1 MIVCAGNIEQ
11 FDFAKPA
18 GIGLENVA
26 VNLTRMCML
35 EKPAFLFFVGTAGS
49 YGEKEIFE
57 IVVSK
62 KATQIEQSVITEDA
76 YTPLEEALKGI
87 VSLEKIAETNSFF
100 KDQNVSRET
109 IVNSSN
115 YITTNEAVGAWYRK
129 RGIHLENME
138 FYAVLK
144 VAKAFNIPATGL
156 FIVTNYCNKDAHN
169 DFMKNHQEAME
180 RLTEYVEKL
189 EIRN

>member
-11 FDFAKPA
+11 FDFAKPV

-26 VNLTRMCML
+26 INLTRICML
-35 EKPAFLFFVGTAGS
+35 EKPEFLFFVGTAGS
-49 YGEKEIFE
+49 YGDKEIFE
-57 IVVSK
+57 IVTSQ

-76 YTPLEEALKGI
+76 YTPLEEAVEGI
-87 VSLEKIAETNSFF
+87 ASLEEMAEIHSFF

-109 IVNSSN
+109 VVNSSN
-115 YITTNEAVGAWYRK
+115 YITINEAAGAWYRE
-129 RGIHLENME
+129 RGIGLENME

-144 VAKAFNIPATGL
+144 VAKAFNIPAAGL
-156 FIVTNYCNKDAHN
+156 FIVTNYCDKHAHS

-180 RLTEYVEKL
+180 RLSQCINRYLNE
-189 EIRN
+189 

>member
-11 FDFAKPA
+11 FDFAKPV

-26 VNLTRMCML
+26 INLTRMCML

-49 YGEKEIFE
+49 YGDKEIFE
-57 IVVSK
+57 IVTSQ

-76 YTPLEEALKGI
+76 YTPLEEGVEGI
-87 VSLEKIAETNSFF
+87 ASLEEMAEIHSFF

-109 IVNSSN
+109 VVNSSN
-115 YITTNEAVGAWYRK
+115 YITTNETAGAWYRQ

-144 VAKAFNIPATGL
+144 VAKAFSIPVMGI
-156 FIVTNYCNKDAHN
+156 FVVTNYCNKKAHS
-169 DFMKNHQEAME
+169 DFMKNHQEAMA

>member
-11 FDFAKPA
+11 FDFAKPV

-26 VNLTRMCML
+26 INLTRICML

-49 YGEKEIFE
+49 YGDKEIFE
-57 IVVSK
+57 IVTSQ

-76 YTPLEEALKGI
+76 YTPLEEGVEGI
-87 VSLEKIAETNSFF
+87 ASLEEMAEIHSFF

-109 IVNSSN
+109 VVNSSN
-115 YITTNEAVGAWYRK
+115 YITTNETAGKWYRQ

-144 VAKAFNIPATGL
+144 VAKAFNIPAAGL
-156 FIVTNYCNKDAHN
+156 FIVTNYCNKNAHR
-169 DFMKNHQEAME
+169 DFMKNHQVAME
-180 RLTEYVEKL
+180 RLTIYVGKWT
-189 EIRN
+189 I